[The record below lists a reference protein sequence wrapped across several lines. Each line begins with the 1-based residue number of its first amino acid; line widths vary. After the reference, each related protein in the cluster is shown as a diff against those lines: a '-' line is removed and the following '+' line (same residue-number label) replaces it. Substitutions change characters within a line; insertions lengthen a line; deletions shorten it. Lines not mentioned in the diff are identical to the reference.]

1 MNPVNYWQ
9 ITVLHVHVH
18 VGIKQKN
25 IIAVIS
31 SFLILIPTIP
41 GFRDDL
47 LNPLLTSLGSKD
59 NLIFFCPGLEPS
71 SSNTEHCTSV
81 PTVKNLASSG
91 KLAVCK
97 HRGQHRKIRIT
108 FEPEHDLAFKCHY
121 DRIFIDIH
129 DASFLKYHT
138 GEIMITI
145 FVQNCT
151 NIHVRA
157 KVFCFSL

>member
-1 MNPVNYWQ
+1 MYGPSKLLANYCTTCRHQ
-9 ITVLHVHVH
+9 IINIITVITVS
-18 VGIKQKN
+18 
-25 IIAVIS
+25 S

-97 HRGQHRKIRIT
+97 HKGQHRKIRIT

-121 DRIFIDIH
+121 DRILDIH

-145 FVQNCT
+145 FVENCT
-151 NIHVRA
+151 NIRA